1 MTPRPKS
8 SSQTAVAVWL
18 ELFHIK
24 ASFGP
29 NVNQRRHKCK
39 GNMVDKAGRSGKM
52 ILVGNKLRDLRKQH
66 GMTQMELAEKLDV
79 SRQTIS
85 KWEQG
90 IARPSAESLISI
102 GKLFDISVDDLINEN
117 PRSQEDAA
125 ATEEKNSAEDT
136 KKFQMQKHWILIATA
151 FALLTVI
158 ASVGIIRFSALRRLE
173 NDPIRLDDMMPEQI
187 DPSEVIDGSD
197 GWTVIEE

>member
-1 MTPRPKS
+1 
-8 SSQTAVAVWL
+8 
-18 ELFHIK
+18 
-24 ASFGP
+24 
-29 NVNQRRHKCK
+29 
-39 GNMVDKAGRSGKM
+39 M

-102 GKLFDISVDDLINEN
+102 GKLFDISVDDLINDN
-117 PRSQEDAA
+117 LQSQEDTVAA
-125 ATEEKNSAEDT
+125 EKKDPED
-136 KKFQMQKHWILIATA
+136 KKRVHTQMRWILIAVA
-151 FALLTVI
+151 FALLIIIVS
-158 ASVGIIRFSALRRLE
+158 ASIIYFSASRRQE